1 MKYNELTHE
10 TFLERDQDLVKSN
23 EDIFEIE
30 DKKSVEEEF
39 QGFDLQQ
46 LILPTLLLAHVSLI
60 HTELVFS
67 SDRLKL
73 DSRVDIQG
81 DDHEVSSRYSSM
93 FYVLHK
99 SDDLLLPRRTRP
111 KHLLPSKTAFPLVK
125 LILWTVNQILQL

>member
-1 MKYNELTHE
+1 MKHNELTHE

-39 QGFDLQQ
+39 QGFDLQR
-46 LILPTLLLAHVSLI
+46 LILPTLLLVHVSLI

-67 SDRLKL
+67 NDRLKL
-73 DSRVDIQG
+73 DSQVDIQG

-99 SDDLLLPRRTRP
+99 SDDLLLPKRTRP
-111 KHLLPSKTAFPLVK
+111 KHLLPSKTVFLLVK